1 MSEVDQQKVHLA
13 INTEWPEGM
22 ASSIRLGLNTLLQV
36 ASSSDGVILMV
47 CDQPYVTPSLLNDL
61 IKAHMDTSK
70 PIVTC
75 SYGNTY
81 GPPTL
86 FHKSLFT
93 ELLQLKGDTGA
104 RKIVQQHANDVGVI
118 SFPQGIIDIDTQS
131 DYEKL
136 TKRPPQTP

>member
-22 ASSIRLGLNTLLQV
+22 ASSIRVGLNTLLQV

-47 CDQPYVTPSLLNDL
+47 CDQPYVTPSLLNE
-61 IKAHMDTSK
+61 IIIAHKDTNK
-70 PIVTC
+70 PIITC
-75 SYGNTY
+75 SYANTF
-81 GPPTL
+81 GPPSL
-86 FHKSLFT
+86 FHKSLFP

-118 SFPQGIIDIDTQS
+118 PFPQGTIDIDTQS